1 MKTLSVIWLT
11 LFSIEN
17 FLLSSLHKLYNSIIY
32 LIKCRFFGISKSH
45 LSEETTF
52 EIYLLIFHLALYILE
67 AGYMYKKG
75 RLLFPRRTG
84 WFNYLIFFISR
95 CALNYEYVIHIN
107 IFFGEMSSCNH
118 SYATNKKNF
127 CENTLAYAYVCATPG
142 SYKNWLEIWSYINK
156 YHSRLAS
163 VEDLLEPFGT
173 LRINKVT

>member
-75 RLLFPRRTG
+75 RLLFPDVRAGST
-84 WFNYLIFFISR
+84 ISFS
-95 CALNYEYVIHIN
+95 LYPGVLSITNT
-107 IFFGEMSSCNH
+107 
-118 SYATNKKNF
+118 SYT
-127 CENTLAYAYVCATPG
+127 
-142 SYKNWLEIWSYINK
+142 
-156 YHSRLAS
+156 
-163 VEDLLEPFGT
+163 
-173 LRINKVT
+173 